1 MQENTDFSSIL
12 QWIPCIVYN
21 FNNKNLIV
29 FEDSIIYKGD
39 LLLVAS
45 WISIP
50 QLPPTIVLILSKKEL
65 SFLKWLFLLSTPA
78 KLNLDRVIVQRSF
91 GYTHDY
97 FTSNQ
102 MECINVKLFKQ
113 LKDCAICIS

>member
-1 MQENTDFSSIL
+1 MFMQENTDFSSIL

-21 FNNKNLIV
+21 FNKNLIT

-50 QLPPTIVLILSKKEL
+50 QLPPTTVLILSKKE
-65 SFLKWLFLLSTPA
+65 
-78 KLNLDRVIVQRSF
+78 IVVS
-91 GYTHDY
+91 
-97 FTSNQ
+97 
-102 MECINVKLFKQ
+102 
-113 LKDCAICIS
+113 